1 MCLYRNRVTLVSTR
15 KSPHVAHVRN
25 PTRILE
31 KRIRNV
37 FCAQGIA
44 WHQNRGGIVAGLS
57 INMSSRHYRFH
68 HLLQADISPSTTR
81 MVPLI
86 QRAAGAEQEQYR
98 VGGVFGSPELREEP
112 KSR

>member
-1 MCLYRNRVTLVSTR
+1 
-15 KSPHVAHVRN
+15 
-25 PTRILE
+25 
-31 KRIRNV
+31 
-37 FCAQGIA
+37 
-44 WHQNRGGIVAGLS
+44 
-57 INMSSRHYRFH
+57 
-68 HLLQADISPSTTR
+68 